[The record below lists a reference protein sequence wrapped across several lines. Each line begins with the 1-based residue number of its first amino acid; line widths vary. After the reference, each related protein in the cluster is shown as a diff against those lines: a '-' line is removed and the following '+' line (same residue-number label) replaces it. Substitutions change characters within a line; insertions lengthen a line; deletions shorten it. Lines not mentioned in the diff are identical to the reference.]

1 MPVLQAQEQLLRR
14 GAPVSGV
21 TGGYVR
27 HRDRMVQESVFQDL
41 RDILIACRWL
51 AGTTSRPVRDPYN
64 GDAWGPVTTTDA
76 DTLPL
81 LEGNPLVLIDY
92 FPEAEGGS
100 VTGEPETGQTA
111 LNTFA
116 LDNGSRIASAMR
128 ELGNPTAEYVT
139 YRFNMAFF
147 AASDAVA
154 QAVFGDIGD
163 RFRGRLV
170 RPDFVELWDY
180 NSASELPVVRMDV
193 GKFSFTSNEDQ
204 TIAPYE
210 VHLYFGELEL
220 EDEVD

>member
-1 MPVLQAQEQLLRR
+1 MTQE
-14 GAPVSGV
+14 V

-41 RDILIACRWL
+41 RDTLIACRWL

-64 GDAWGPVTTTDA
+64 AGAWGQVTTTPDQ
-76 DTLPL
+76 TLAL
-81 LEGNPLVLIDY
+81 LESNPVVLIDY
-92 FPEAEGGS
+92 FPEAEEGS

-116 LDNGSRIASAMR
+116 LDTGSRIDSAMR

-154 QAVFGDIGD
+154 QAVFADLAD
-163 RFRGRLV
+163 RYRGRLV
-170 RPDFVELWDY
+170 RPDFIELWDY
-180 NSASELPVVRMDV
+180 NSTSELPVVRMDV
-193 GKFSFTSNEDQ
+193 GRFAFTSNEDQ
-204 TIAPYE
+204 NIAPYE

>member
-1 MPVLQAQEQLLRR
+1 VTQQ
-14 GAPVSGV
+14 V

-41 RDILIACRWL
+41 RDTLIACRWL
-51 AGTTSRPVRDPYN
+51 AGTTAQPVRDPYN
-64 GDAWGPVTTTDA
+64 ANAWGIVTTTSDQ
-76 DTLPL
+76 TLAL
-81 LEGNPLVLIDY
+81 LEDNPLILIDY
-92 FPEAEGGS
+92 FPGAEEEGAA
-100 VTGEPETGQTA
+100 TGDPASGQTA

-116 LDNGSRIASAMR
+116 LDNGSRIDSNAR

-154 QAVFGDIGD
+154 QAVFSDIAD

-170 RPDFVELWDY
+170 RPDFIELWDY
-180 NSASELPVVRMDV
+180 NSTSDLPVVRMDV
-193 GKFSFTSNEDQ
+193 GSFSFTSNEDQ
-204 TIAPYE
+204 NIAPYE
-210 VHLYFGELEL
+210 VHLYFGELHL